1 MNYEKKICI
10 IIPCFK
16 VSEKI
21 KNVLNDIDYEIVDKV
36 IVIDDACPENS
47 GEIVKSLN
55 LKKIEVIFS
64 EKNLRSVEQHCL
76 VSRKH

>member
-1 MNYEKKICI
+1 MKKKICI

-21 KNVLNDIDYEIVDKV
+21 KNDLNDIDYEIVDKV
-36 IVIDDACPENS
+36 IVIDYASPENS

-55 LKKIEVIFS
+55 L
-64 EKNLRSVEQHCL
+64 
-76 VSRKH
+76 

>member
-1 MNYEKKICI
+1 MKKKICI

-55 LKKIEVIFS
+55 LKK
-64 EKNLRSVEQHCL
+64 N
-76 VSRKH
+76 